1 MPNADGTLPDLTLPP
16 LEMPLLVVKEAAN
29 KPKRRIKGLKKML
42 LLVALLAGVVGYWYY
57 QTIMMNNP
65 LF

>member
-1 MPNADGTLPDLTLPP
+1 LVMPS
-16 LEMPLLVVKEAAN
+16 LVVKEAAN
-29 KPKRRIKGLKKML
+29 KPKRKIKGLKKML
-42 LLVALLAGVVGYWYY
+42 LLIALLAGACGYWYY